1 MQGFDFGFTPEG
13 EIIVDPNTHDIA
25 KSIEDDL
32 RIQLV
37 FNRLKSVSH
46 NWYVDEIGADLEEII
61 GKPCTKTTADYGKDK
76 IVAALTSDGLW
87 STNDILVTGQI
98 KDNTHIMYT
107 IYLRMSQAETEDTY
121 SYEIE
126 TELDLV
132 KGVFIR
138 YGWGQKKRFQYLN
151 QPMITNTIYNINT
164 LNDVL
169 ATAETLMDAIVYVA
183 NHLGAA
189 DADMIALKND
199 TQNCIDTINMLK
211 LGYGTT
217 QQYKDVLAYHA
228 VMDKEIQD
236 VLATIQNNS
245 GGI

>member
-1 MQGFDFGFTPEG
+1 MAGFDFGFTPEG

-37 FNRLKSVSH
+37 FNRLKSVTH

-61 GKPCTKTTADYGKDK
+61 GKPCTKETADYGKDK

-87 STNDILVTGQI
+87 DSNDILVTGQI
-98 KDNTHIMYT
+98 KDNTHIVYT
-107 IYLRMSQAETEDTY
+107 IYLRLYQTETEDTY

-169 ATAETLMDAIVYVA
+169 ATAQTLMDAVNYVMTNYGTDA
-183 NHLGAA
+183 NL
-189 DADMIALKND
+189 IALKNN
-199 TQNCIDTINMLK
+199 TQNCIDTISMLK
-211 LGYGTT
+211 LGYGTS
-217 QQYKDVLAYHA
+217 QQYKDVLAYNV

-236 VLATIQNNS
+236 VLATIKNNS